1 MRLSLRTRM
10 CSAILLITV
19 SWISGQTTVYAQSLP
34 HDTLTLRLPEIEKR
48 FLDSNLLLLAAHFNV
63 DAQKALV
70 QQARLWDNPVLN
82 TDQVIAAGGRFFPYG
97 KNADGS
103 FSGQYYAQ
111 VQQLIRT
118 AGKRNKLI
126 SLANTNVK
134 LSEWQLQDVLRNLR
148 YQLRIDYF
156 TILQQLETANIYVS
170 QLTQLQKLLNGMQ
183 AQLSAGNIAQ
193 KDFLRI
199 QHLFISLEQD
209 LTELNRSLADTEAEL
224 KTLLGIKEDL
234 FIKPGDSLPAKPDL
248 DAAVLSDQDLL
259 YESAKKNN
267 PYYQLQVTLTLY
279 QQQNLDYQKAL
290 RIPDITLGPNFDRN
304 SNYAANYVGLGISLP
319 LPILN
324 KNQGSIRSA
333 AFTVKQQQS
342 LTANAE
348 AELRNNITNAYTKLL
363 LSIKQNSGSQLSF
376 YEKYNAMYG
385 NVVQSYQQKQI
396 SLLEFL
402 DFFNDYTASQ
412 QRLLQQQLTL
422 QLAKEAL
429 NYQLGTDIIK

>member
-10 CSAILLITV
+10 CSTLLL
-19 SWISGQTTVYAQSLP
+19 TTLFWGTAPTTAHAKALG
-34 HDTLTLRLPEIEKR
+34 HDTLTLHLPEIEKR

-82 TDQVIAAGGRFFPYG
+82 TDQVIAASGRFFPYG

-103 FSGQYYAQ
+103 FNGQYYAQ

-148 YQLRIDYF
+148 YQLRTDYF
-156 TILQQLETANIYVS
+156 TLLQQLETGKIYAS
-170 QLTQLQKLLNGMQ
+170 QLAQLQKLLNGMQ
-183 AQLSAGNIAQ
+183 AQLNAGNIAQ

-199 QHLFISLEQD
+199 QNLVISLEQD
-209 LTELNRSLADTEAEL
+209 LTELNRLLADTEADL

-234 FIKPGDSLPAKPDL
+234 FIKPGDRFPVKTDPDTSL
-248 DAAVLSDQDLL
+248 VSDQDLL

-267 PYYQLQVTLTLY
+267 PYYQLQVTQTLY

-304 SNYAANYVGLGISLP
+304 SNYAPNYVGMGISLP

-324 KNQGSIRSA
+324 KNQGNIRSA

-342 LTANAE
+342 VTANAE
-348 AELRNNITNAYTKLL
+348 TELRNNITNAYTKLL
-363 LSIKQNSGSQLSF
+363 LSVKQNSGSQSAF
-376 YEKYNAMYG
+376 YERYHAMYG

-396 SLLEFL
+396 SLLEFI
-402 DFFNDYTASQ
+402 DFFNDYTAAQ

-429 NYQLGTDIIK
+429 NYQLGTDMIK

>member
-1 MRLSLRTRM
+1 MRLSLCTRM
-10 CSAILLITV
+10 CSALLLTTLF
-19 SWISGQTTVYAQSLP
+19 WGTAQTKAHAQAFSN
-34 HDTLTLRLPEIEKR
+34 DTLTLRLPEIEKR

-82 TDQVIAAGGRFFPYG
+82 TDQVVAASGRFFPYG

-156 TILQQLETANIYVS
+156 TLLQQLETGKIYAS
-170 QLTQLQKLLNGMQ
+170 QLAQLQKLLNGMQ
-183 AQLSAGNIAQ
+183 AQLNAGNIAQ

-199 QHLFISLEQD
+199 QNLVISLEQD
-209 LTELNRSLADTEAEL
+209 LTELNRSLADTEADL
-224 KTLLGIKEDL
+224 KTLLGIKEDV
-234 FIKPGDSLPAKPDL
+234 FIKPGDRFLVKTDTDASL
-248 DAAVLSDQDLL
+248 VSDQDLL

-267 PYYQLQVTLTLY
+267 PYYQLQVTQTLY

-304 SNYAANYVGLGISLP
+304 SNYTPNYVGLGISLP

-324 KNQGSIRSA
+324 KNQGNIRSA
-333 AFTVKQQQS
+333 AYTVKQQQS
-342 LTANAE
+342 VTANAE
-348 AELRNNITNAYTKLL
+348 TELRNNITNAYTKLL
-363 LSIKQNSGSQLSF
+363 LSIKQNSGSQPAF
-376 YEKYNAMYG
+376 YEKYHAMYR

-396 SLLEFL
+396 SLLEFI
-402 DFFNDYTASQ
+402 DFFNDYTAAQ
-412 QRLLQQQLTL
+412 QRLLQQQLSL

-429 NYQLGTDIIK
+429 NYQLGTDLIK

>member
-1 MRLSLRTRM
+1 MRLSLCTRM
-10 CSAILLITV
+10 CSALLLTTLF
-19 SWISGQTTVYAQSLP
+19 WGTAQTKAHAQAFSN
-34 HDTLTLRLPEIEKR
+34 DTLTLRLPEIEKR

-82 TDQVIAAGGRFFPYG
+82 TDQVVAASGRFFPYG

-156 TILQQLETANIYVS
+156 TLLQQLETEKIYTS
-170 QLTQLQKLLNGMQ
+170 QLAQLQKLLNGMQ
-183 AQLSAGNIAQ
+183 AQLNAGNIAQ

-199 QHLFISLEQD
+199 QNLVISLEQD
-209 LTELNRSLADTEAEL
+209 LTELNRSLADTEADL
-224 KTLLGIKEDL
+224 KTLLGIKEDV
-234 FIKPGDSLPAKPDL
+234 FIKPGDRFLVKTDTDASL
-248 DAAVLSDQDLL
+248 VSDQDLL

-267 PYYQLQVTLTLY
+267 PYYQLQVTQTLY

-290 RIPDITLGPNFDRN
+290 RIPNITLGPNFDRN
-304 SNYAANYVGLGISLP
+304 SNYTPNYVGLGISLP

-324 KNQGSIRSA
+324 KNQG
-333 AFTVKQQQS
+333 
-342 LTANAE
+342 
-348 AELRNNITNAYTKLL
+348 
-363 LSIKQNSGSQLSF
+363 
-376 YEKYNAMYG
+376 
-385 NVVQSYQQKQI
+385 
-396 SLLEFL
+396 
-402 DFFNDYTASQ
+402 
-412 QRLLQQQLTL
+412 
-422 QLAKEAL
+422 
-429 NYQLGTDIIK
+429 

>member
-1 MRLSLRTRM
+1 MRLSLRTYR

-19 SWISGQTTVYAQSLP
+19 FLGSVQTTSHAQSAP
-34 HDTLTLRLPEIEKR
+34 PDTITLRLPEIEKR

-70 QQARLWDNPVLN
+70 QQARLWDNPVLT

-103 FSGQYYAQ
+103 FRGQYYAQ
-111 VQQLIRT
+111 VQQLIKT

-156 TILQQLETANIYVS
+156 TILQQLETGKVYTN
-170 QLTQLQKLLNGMQ
+170 QLAQLQKLLNGMQ
-183 AQLSAGNIAQ
+183 VQLGAGNISQ

-199 QHLFISLEQD
+199 QNLVISLEQD
-209 LTELNRSLADTEAEL
+209 LTELNRSLADTEADL
-224 KTLLGIKEDL
+224 KTLLGIRENVFL
-234 FIKPGDSLPAKPDL
+234 KPGDRFQAKPGTETTL
-248 DAAVLSDQDLL
+248 IADQGLL
-259 YESAKKNN
+259 YENARKNN
-267 PYYQLQVTLTLY
+267 PYYQLQVTQTLY

-304 SNYAANYVGLGISLP
+304 SNYTPNYVGLGISLP

-324 KNQGSIRSA
+324 KNQGNIRSA
-333 AFTVKQQQS
+333 AFTVKQQQTV
-342 LTANAE
+342 TANAE
-348 AELRNNITNAYTKLL
+348 TELLNNITNAYTKLL
-363 LSIKQNSGSQLSF
+363 LSVKQNSGSQPGF
-376 YEKYNAMYG
+376 YEKYHTLYG

-429 NYQLGTDIIK
+429 NYQLGTDMIK